1 MRMHWKT
8 IVTEAIVLVVLFVAI
23 RIAVWYQL
31 HHIKAQPVWVTAD
44 LQDRYFYGS
53 VDADKTPG
61 IPYWVWL
68 AMPRVFPE
76 HMPGPGGYA
85 ALGMAWEEGKEM
97 PVGFAKQQ
105 VGYIRVSGNCALC
118 HVTTV
123 FAQTGQ
129 APQIVPALSRK
140 TTDLKP
146 LLNFLQQCAADPR
159 FNADELFSEIES
171 DTSLSLWDKGL
182 YRYWL
187 IPRIKKAFLEDPA
200 QVLFSPAIQAHW
212 QNPQSEAP
220 FTDPELKMLRDYVR
234 QQSQPTTP

>member
-1 MRMHWKT
+1 MKKPWKA
-8 IVTEAIVLVVLFVAI
+8 IVTGAIVLIVIMVAI
-23 RIAVWYQL
+23 GGAAWYHL
-31 HHIKAQPVWVTAD
+31 YHVKAQPGWITAD
-44 LQDRYFYGS
+44 LRDRYFYGS
-53 VDADKTPG
+53 VGAGETPG

-76 HMPGPGGYA
+76 EMRVPGGYA

-123 FAQTGQ
+123 FTEPDQ
-129 APQIVPALSRK
+129 APQIRPAVSGK

-146 LLNFLQQCAADPR
+146 LLTFWQQCAADPR

-171 DTSLSLWDKGL
+171 DTSLSLWDKAL
-182 YRYWL
+182 YRYVL
-187 IPRIKKAFLEDPA
+187 IPRIKQALLEDPT
-200 QVLFSPAIQAHW
+200 QVLFSPAIRAHW
-212 QNPQSEAP
+212 QNPRSEAP
-220 FTDPELKMLRDYVR
+220 FADSDLRMLRDYVR
-234 QQSQPTTP
+234 QQSQPATP